1 MTIKELKNMLNDFN
15 DDDRVVINVDGYKWY
30 MSEEYDNRPRKR
42 KIKSCWDNDFEAVVI
57 YLDDQVGR

>member
-15 DDDRVVINVDGYKWY
+15 DDDRVVINVDGYKWDI
-30 MSEEYDNRPRKR
+30 SEEYDNRPRKR
-42 KIKSCWDNDFEAVVI
+42 KIKSCWGNDFEAVVI

>member
-15 DDDRVVINVDGYKWY
+15 DDDRVVINVDGYKWDI
-30 MSEEYDNRPRKR
+30 SEEYDNRPCKR
-42 KIKSCWDNDFEAVVI
+42 KIKGCWGNDFEAVVI